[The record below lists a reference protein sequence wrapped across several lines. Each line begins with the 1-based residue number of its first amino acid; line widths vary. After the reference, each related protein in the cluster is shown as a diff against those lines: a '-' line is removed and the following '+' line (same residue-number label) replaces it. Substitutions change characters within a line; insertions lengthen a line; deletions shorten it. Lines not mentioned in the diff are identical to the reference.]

1 MTYKGEVKMG
11 KSFFCMLLLVGSALA
26 SSKWTC
32 YRYVDGK
39 PTGGV
44 VYVYADSKNEAVSK
58 DLKKYREELHLS
70 VDSVECK

>member
-1 MTYKGEVKMG
+1 MG
-11 KSFFCMLLLVGSALA
+11 KSLFCMFLMVGSVMA

-44 VYVYADSKNEAVSK
+44 VYVYADSKSEAT
-58 DLKKYREELHLS
+58 LKALEKYREELHLN